1 VRRILRPSI
10 LPPGKRSA
18 EERRAESG
26 VGDGRDACAGAS
38 PLGSFVFKF
47 GVVCLLGFATLN
59 AGMVWQVRESIA
71 EGYGDFASFYTA
83 GQIVRSRQSARL
95 YDPVLQWKIQQ
106 HFASKVTIRLGPF
119 PYVRPPFEALLF
131 LPLAHLSY
139 PAACALWMG
148 LQIIL
153 LLMAPLLL
161 LPVLGRT
168 FDLHAYAV
176 QALVCLAFCPVGFS
190 LVQGQDSVVLLLILI
205 VALGFLL
212 RGADYSCGAVLGL
225 GLFKFHLVIP
235 LFAILMLRKKWRAGV
250 GFVAVAAVL
259 VAISLIMVGWSGL
272 LTYPKYLWGLNQ
284 APGLGM
290 VKPQSMPN
298 VRGLLTVLL
307 GNAALPV
314 WANLFLA
321 AIVVAGVIFAS
332 RLWHGAD
339 RTSIMDGFCL
349 WIAITLATSYYAN
362 SYDLTLLLIPLLL
375 VGQMFWRGQES
386 SGWPRVAFLGTA
398 GLLLCTPLLWCL
410 TVREGQFR
418 WVGLLVLGLVGS
430 MVAAEKAGRRLG
442 KV

>member
-1 VRRILRPSI
+1 
-10 LPPGKRSA
+10 
-18 EERRAESG
+18 

-59 AGMVWQVRESIA
+59 AEMVWQVRESIA

-83 GQIVRSRQSARL
+83 GQIVRSGQSARL
-95 YDPVLQWKIQQ
+95 YDSVLQWKIQQ

-321 AIVVAGVIFAS
+321 AIVVAGVIREPIMARSGSDLDHGWILFVDRYNAGDQLLCQQLRS
-332 RLWHGAD
+332 DPIAYTFVAGGAD
-339 RTSIMDGFCL
+339 VLAGPGIFR
-349 WIAITLATSYYAN
+349 LATSCLSGNSGPVAVYAIAMV
-362 SYDLTLLLIPLLL
+362 SDSARGAVP
-375 VGQMFWRGQES
+375 VGG
-386 SGWPRVAFLGTA
+386 AFSA
-398 GLLLCTPLLWCL
+398 G
-410 TVREGQFR
+410 
-418 WVGLLVLGLVGS
+418 
-430 MVAAEKAGRRLG
+430 AGRVDGGR
-442 KV
+442 